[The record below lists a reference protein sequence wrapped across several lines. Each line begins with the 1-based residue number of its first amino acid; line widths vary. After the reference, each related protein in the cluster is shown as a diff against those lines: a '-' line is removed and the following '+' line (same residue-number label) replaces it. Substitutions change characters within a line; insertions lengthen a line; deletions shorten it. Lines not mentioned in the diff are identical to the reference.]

1 MVHGEKVPGYPGTLT
16 ELAGE
21 LGDLRYDALA
31 LFLRALARK
40 LEADAAADADRG
52 RSQLAAA
59 LKDGAAGV
67 STAAIEIE
75 RAWAIS
81 APHMGHSSHP
91 SVK

>member
-1 MVHGEKVPGYPGTLT
+1 MIHRESIERYPGTLA

-40 LEADAAADADRG
+40 LEADAAADAERG
-52 RSQLAAA
+52 RPRLATA
-59 LKDGAAGV
+59 LRDGAAGMSAV
-67 STAAIEIE
+67 ASQIE

-81 APHMGHSSHP
+81 APHM
-91 SVK
+91 